1 MFAWFIGAT
10 TLVKA
15 VVIGAAV
22 VVVGG
27 AIAVPTAVITASVV
41 AHDNSAAAP
50 SSMPQSL
57 STETATPSAS
67 PTPTETASASAVPS
81 AQAQV
86 AKAPAAQAA
95 APAAPDPA
103 PAVQAPAPVDPSVN
117 LPGAPTGVWAFA
129 GGGDVGTF
137 MVNLDMT
144 PPASSGGSAITSYQL
159 GYSLDNGAS
168 WKWAPTSAI
177 TDGTYHHT
185 GTTYY
190 RATVSDPDYNGT
202 FTPLYCMR
210 AVNSFGAGPRSN
222 ISR

>member
-15 VVIGAAV
+15 IVIGAAV

-50 SSMPQSL
+50 SSMPQTL

-67 PTPTETASASAVPS
+67 PTPTETASASAAPS
-81 AQAQV
+81 AQAQA
-86 AKAPAAQAA
+86 AKAPAVQA